1 MLRTVPARFKPNCP
15 QHQEGHLLDLSH
27 KEEGLDFLDKML
39 SPAITCQRP
48 AEVQFPRCTC
58 PTWVLAT
65 MWAVDGV
72 FFWASSLSSCSPSFN
87 MIATTIT
94 GISIQKG
101 SSWTWID
108 GPDLFA
114 AGDERFPVTEGW
126 QTQISRQ
133 CPLVI
138 VVNREVHFW
147 WQPPTSDL
155 DDSFADMWYM
165 VLDKFVMLTS
175 LWCWQVCD
183 VDKFV
188 MLTSLW
194 CLKPSNA
201 STTVETC
208 YVTPL
213 ASFSTSIKVK
223 ANFFCNISFDKTQ
236 SLLCENFS
244 HGFIFFSVTTR
255 WMRPKGLNALL
266 L

>member
-1 MLRTVPARFKPNCP
+1 MLRTVPPRFKPNCP

-147 WQPPTSDL
+147 WQQPTSDL

-188 MLTSLW
+188 MFETIECQHNCGDMLCYAT
-194 CLKPSNA
+194 CLF
-201 STTVETC
+201 
-208 YVTPL
+208 L
-213 ASFSTSIKVK
+213 
-223 ANFFCNISFDKTQ
+223 NFHKSKRKLFCNISFDKTQ
-236 SLLCENFS
+236 SLLRENFS
-244 HGFIFFSVTTR
+244 RAFIFSV
-255 WMRPKGLNALL
+255 WQHVG
-266 L
+266 

>member
-1 MLRTVPARFKPNCP
+1 
-15 QHQEGHLLDLSH
+15 
-27 KEEGLDFLDKML
+27 ML

-175 LWCWQVCD
+175 LWC
-183 VDKFV
+183 
-188 MLTSLW
+188 
-194 CLKPSNA
+194 LKPSNA

-236 SLLCENFS
+236 SLLRENFS
-244 HGFIFFSVTTR
+244 RGFIFSV
-255 WMRPKGLNALL
+255 WQHVG
-266 L
+266 